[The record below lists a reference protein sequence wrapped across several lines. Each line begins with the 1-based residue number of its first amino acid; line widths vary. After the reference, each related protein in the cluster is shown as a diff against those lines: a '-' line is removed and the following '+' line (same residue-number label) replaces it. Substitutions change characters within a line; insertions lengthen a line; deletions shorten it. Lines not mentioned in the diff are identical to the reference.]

1 MAVKKK
7 TVKESFKNM
16 SAKTS
21 DELRV
26 ELVSTQTDLV
36 EARRSHASRELSNTA
51 HIKELRK
58 RIARINTAL
67 GQAKEE
73 NK

>member
-7 TVKESFKNM
+7 TIKDSFKKM
-16 SAKTS
+16 VSKTG
-21 DELRV
+21 DELQA
-26 ELVSTQTDLV
+26 ELISTQTDLV
-36 EARRSHASRELSNTA
+36 EARRSHAGRELSNTA
-51 HIKELRK
+51 RIQELK
-58 RIARINTAL
+58 KHIARINTAL

>member
-7 TVKESFKNM
+7 TVKESFKKM

-21 DELRV
+21 DELRA
-26 ELVSTQTDLV
+26 ELVSAQTDLV
-36 EARRSHASRELSNTA
+36 ESRRSHASRELSNTGR
-51 HIKELRK
+51 IQELK
-58 RIARINTAL
+58 KHIARIKTAL